1 MAKVLRAA
9 GSGLEQVIKISVYLT
24 DMTNFAAMN
33 EVYIEFFDRNAMP
46 ARTCVAWPA
55 CTTIASINLNL
66 VDQLEINQSSP
77 YDKLYGFDCAASAKN
92 PIH

>member
-46 ARTCVAWPA
+46 ARTCVAVKGLPLDA
-55 CTTIASINLNL
+55 A
-66 VDQLEINQSSP
+66 VEIECVAEIP
-77 YDKLYGFDCAASAKN
+77 DSA
-92 PIH
+92 